1 MQESRKNLFKYI
13 QEIYKLKTKIVK
25 DYKNYEKVIDTAN
38 LLESYSNIAQ
48 IHDFTPDLS
57 GKNEYFSIKYIK
69 DYYELPK
76 IPTALMPYIVCVDN
90 EIKYREGIDENFK
103 IEDEIQIK
111 INDFC
116 KLFSSI
122 KEKNKLIQKYN
133 DLYEYLYELNKRI
146 NEFEE
151 KTEIMIVK
159 GVFFYSTTKDDGADV
174 IRRHVFEASLDI
186 QVDVNQNIIY
196 LKLNREEKCKIV
208 YNFLSI
214 IDGYKIKSK
223 ESLFELEEKVNES
236 YLAEEPINFLELYD
250 EYLNDITLDYE
261 VVKSNIAVQNNKSY
275 IFPITNIIVRKK
287 QPTIW
292 LDDLNAIDEKL
303 ENNVEI
309 NNNFIDLMLE
319 TESDNIDKLLN
330 SKDEDYSKVLFPLE
344 TNEEQYRVVNQA
356 KNSNL
361 VLVQGPPGTGKSH
374 TIANLISHYVANGK
388 KILITSEK
396 SKALEVIREKLP
408 EKIRKLSIAILNDS
422 KSDNEM
428 LDSIQTVL
436 ERYKD
441 KDYLENYLVEIN
453 NLDIKHD
460 EILTK
465 KQQNEQEILK
475 ILIND
480 TRSLQNE
487 VREILNIDLPGC
499 TISDIAKYLT
509 VNKALDIINDENIQ
523 KSYFEV
529 TFKEDLL
536 IKIMENIEELKKY
549 YDILKKHEVV
559 SSKTLNSNDFSQYIE
574 KINEYNVML
583 TQGALDGIN
592 KQKILE
598 IDIEGLKST
607 LTNMIKIEKI
617 CNKNYILKNYDY
629 YPLLKNIE
637 KLIETLNTNKE
648 FFENTETE
656 LLDKEIE
663 YDESKIQVL
672 KPAVEK
678 VYEKLQNDG
687 KITIFEKVQVSKEL
701 DLISNIKINENMLVE
716 KNVELENVK
725 NVLNRINYDLQVK
738 KIEKTIET
746 ILDGNG
752 LKDKIDEKEFS
763 RCITEIID
771 ILNTFINYKNYV
783 ESTETAILSIID
795 DQNQI
800 LSSYINEKNYD
811 GILNYVKEM
820 EKYIGGLKLKE
831 EFLQK
836 ISDIKSEV
844 KDCPAIYEPILD
856 ALANL
861 DIEEFLKQKSE
872 LEKLIVASNM
882 LEELKQNYSN
892 EFNNYSQFIEEFI
905 TKFSEEE
912 ENVIV
917 KNFHVIFSYYKL
929 KKFFNEKE
937 RKNGNLSE
945 LLTNKVRYQ
954 QEEKEIVVKLI
965 EVKSWYNQINN
976 MDNAIC
982 RSLSEWLSLK
992 TKLGKGTGK
1001 RANLIRKEMQ
1011 QNMQTAKNA
1020 IPIWIMP
1027 VDKVIEQYPFSE
1039 IPQFDIAIMDESS
1052 QSSILSITALM
1063 RGKKLVIVGDDKQ
1076 ISPISVGIPI
1086 EDIKDLQNKYLKS
1099 TRLGVGFDMETSLYD
1114 LAQNVCGSKKVVLKE
1129 HFRCLPEIIEFSNIN
1144 FYSSQINC
1152 LKVRSN
1158 KNKIK
1163 NPIKSYFIEDAV
1175 IKNAG
1180 TNLINEKEIEK
1191 IIELLKEF
1199 EANEDYSGK
1208 TVGIIV
1214 LQNSNAQIKAINNS
1228 IWKNLSSEFI
1238 KNINLKVGTTYDFQG
1253 DERDVIILSMIIAC
1267 KNEEGEEARYIAL
1280 TKKEFARSF
1289 NVAASRAKEQSILIY
1304 SVPLEKLS
1312 PECYRYKLIS
1322 YYNSDVEINKKVENI
1337 KFSTEFERDFYTS
1350 ALEDGIELK
1359 YNFKIGKYEVDF
1371 VYESKN
1377 GRKIAI
1383 ECDGDKY
1390 FTQKEF
1396 ADQLTMQTI
1405 LERCGWNFIRIRASS
1420 YYYNKENVI
1429 KMVENYIEKINE
1441 PF

>member
-13 QEIYKLKTKIVK
+13 QEIYKLKTKVVK

-151 KTEIMIVK
+151 KTEIMLVK
-159 GVFFYSTTKDDGADV
+159 GVFFYSTTKDDGTDV

-236 YLAEEPINFLELYD
+236 YLAEEPINFFELYD

-453 NLDIKHD
+453 NLEIKHD

-648 FFENTETE
+648 FFENAETE

-800 LSSYINEKNYD
+800 LSSYINEKNYE

-1238 KNINLKVGTTYDFQG
+1238 KDINLKVGTTYDFQG

>member
-13 QEIYKLKTKIVK
+13 QEIYKLKTKVVK

-151 KTEIMIVK
+151 KTEIMLVK
-159 GVFFYSTTKDDGADV
+159 GVFFYSTTKDDGTDV

-223 ESLFELEEKVNES
+223 ELLFELEEKVNES

-453 NLDIKHD
+453 NLEIKHD

-672 KPAVEK
+672 KPALEK

-800 LSSYINEKNYD
+800 LSSYINEKNYE

-836 ISDIKSEV
+836 VSDIKSEV

-917 KNFHVIFSYYKL
+917 KNFNVIFSYYKL

-1429 KMVENYIEKINE
+1429 KMVENYIEKING

>member
-13 QEIYKLKTKIVK
+13 QEIYKLKTKVVK

-48 IHDFTPDLS
+48 MHDFTPDLS

-103 IEDEIQIK
+103 IEDEVQTQ

-151 KTEIMIVK
+151 KTEIMLVK
-159 GVFFYSTTKDDGADV
+159 GVFFYSTPKDDGVDV
-174 IRRHVFEASLDI
+174 IRRHVFGASLDI

-208 YNFLSI
+208 HNFLSI

-453 NLDIKHD
+453 NLEIKHD

-487 VREILNIDLPGC
+487 VREILNIDLSGC

-523 KSYFEV
+523 KPYFEV

-536 IKIMENIEELKKY
+536 IKIMENIEELKEY

-574 KINEYNVML
+574 EINEYNVML

-663 YDESKIQVL
+663 YEESKIQLL

-763 RCITEIID
+763 RWITEIID

-800 LSSYINEKNYD
+800 LNSYINEKNYEE
-811 GILNYVKEM
+811 ILNYVKEM

-844 KDCPAIYEPILD
+844 KDCSTIYEPILD
-856 ALANL
+856 ALASL

-882 LEELKQNYSN
+882 LKELKQNYSN

-929 KKFFNEKE
+929 KKFFTEEE

-1228 IWKNLSSEFI
+1228 IWKNLSPEFI

-1267 KNEEGEEARYIAL
+1267 KNEEGEESRYIAL

-1312 PECYRYKLIS
+1312 SECYRYKLIS

>member
-13 QEIYKLKTKIVK
+13 QEIYKLKTKVVK

-38 LLESYSNIAQ
+38 LLETYSNITQ

-103 IEDEIQIK
+103 IEDEVQIK

-151 KTEIMIVK
+151 KTEIMLVK
-159 GVFFYSTTKDDGADV
+159 GVFFYSTPKDDGVDV

-236 YLAEEPINFLELYD
+236 YLAEEPINFFELYD

-453 NLDIKHD
+453 NLEIKHD

-637 KLIETLNTNKE
+637 KLIEILNTNKE

-800 LSSYINEKNYD
+800 LSSYINEKNYE

-872 LEKLIVASNM
+872 LEKLIVASNL

-917 KNFHVIFSYYKL
+917 KNFNVIFSYYKL